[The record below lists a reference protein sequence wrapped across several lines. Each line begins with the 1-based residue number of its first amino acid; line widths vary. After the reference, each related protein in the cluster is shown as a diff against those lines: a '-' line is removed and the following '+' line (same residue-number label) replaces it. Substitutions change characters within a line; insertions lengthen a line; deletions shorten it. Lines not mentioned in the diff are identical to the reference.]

1 MWSHKLVKNKIH
13 AVLFILLGALSV
25 PIEWDATFFL
35 FTLIMGGCLFFSK
48 ENWIYE
54 GEEDDGTRREKTYSK
69 VRAKRENHYIQSHK
83 GTTRCHGSGKKSET
97 NLSE

>member
-35 FTLIMGGCLFFSK
+35 FTLIIGGYLFFSK

-54 GEEDDGTRREKTYSK
+54 G
-69 VRAKRENHYIQSHK
+69 
-83 GTTRCHGSGKKSET
+83 
-97 NLSE
+97 